1 MDERG
6 AIPPEESKSRALPR
20 AVHNGVSEVR
30 ARNAL
35 VVAWARTG
43 LRALTL
49 ALLVVGELRNEHP
62 MVGAWVM
69 GLNALHL
76 VISAAVIVLLRR
88 RWHPGAVAFA
98 AAALDLVVVFGWGLQ
113 ATAPAVLDGPGGA
126 AVALLGGAMQ
136 VIVLFAAVALPATQA
151 APLAL
156 AAVAYQFL
164 LGVRT
169 GMPLADNA
177 LLATTAAAFALVAI
191 WTGVRII
198 RLAAGMAVEATTAEL
213 AERHARALEA
223 AHGEV
228 AAQRD
233 QLICAQN
240 EAEALAQVIVHDLKN
255 PLATLLQYV
264 SLAESELRCV
274 PAAGGAVDYLRHAGD
289 EGRRLSKLI
298 GDLLLVY
305 RLEQGAMAPA
315 REPVLVALLLDAV
328 IRRFR
333 AQAADRGVTL
343 EVKAEDGLA
352 SSLDLDLVQRMLENL
367 VANAMRHVGRGDH
380 VSVEARSSDGQV
392 VLAVRNSGPPVPME
406 LRESLFRR
414 FVTGGT
420 REWHN
425 AGLGLYLCRLV
436 AEAHSGTIALVERTG
451 WNVSFEITI
460 PAPESF
466 ARREAQQ
473 ERRVATG

>member
-1 MDERG
+1 MDVPVANPIENP
-6 AIPPEESKSRALPR
+6 ADALPG
-20 AVHNGVSEVR
+20 AVHQGVAEVR

-35 VVAWARTG
+35 VVAWARAAI
-43 LRALTL
+43 RAVTL
-49 ALLVVGELRNEHP
+49 ALLLFGQMGGHPVVRGWIVLIDAGHLALCGVFILLLHRR
-62 MVGAWVM
+62 WRT
-69 GLNALHL
+69 GLVAALA
-76 VISAAVIVLLRR
+76 AAVDM
-88 RWHPGAVAFA
+88 GM
-98 AAALDLVVVFGWGLQ
+98 VVGWGLH
-113 ATAPAVLDGPGGA
+113 ATAPSVLAAPGGA

-136 VIVLFAAVALPATQA
+136 VVVLFAAVALPAVQA

-156 AAVAYQFL
+156 AAVVYQFL

-177 LLATTAAAFALVAI
+177 LLATTTAAFSVVAI

-213 AERHARALEA
+213 AERHASALEA

-233 QLICAQN
+233 QLLSAQN

-264 SLAESELRCV
+264 GLAEAELRGV
-274 PAAGGAVDYLRHAGD
+274 RGGEAAVDYLGHAGD

-305 RLEQGAMAPA
+305 RLEQGVMAPV
-315 REPVLVALLLDAV
+315 RESVLLELLLDAV
-328 IRRFR
+328 IQRFR
-333 AQAADRGVTL
+333 VRAAERGVRL
-343 EVKAEDGLA
+343 ELQSDEGLLGA
-352 SSLDLDLVQRMLENL
+352 LDLDLVQRLLENL
-367 VANAMRHVGRGDH
+367 VANALRHVGRGDT
-380 VSVEARSSDGQV
+380 VRVEARAEDGQLR
-392 VLAVRNSGPPVPME
+392 LAVRNTGPQVPVA
-406 LRESLFRR
+406 LRDGLFRR
-414 FVTGGT
+414 FVTGGM

-436 AEAHSGTIALVERTG
+436 AEAHGGTIALAERAG
-451 WNVSFEITI
+451 WNVSFEIVI
-460 PAPESF
+460 PARGASG
-466 ARREAQQ
+466 REPSASKV
-473 ERRVATG
+473 RVSPG

>member
-1 MDERG
+1 VDVPG
-6 AIPPEESKSRALPR
+6 AKLLESPAADALPR
-20 AVHNGVSEVR
+20 AVHHGVGEVR

-35 VVAWARTG
+35 VVAWARAAI
-43 LRALTL
+43 RAMTL
-49 ALLVVGELRNEHP
+49 ALLLFGQMGGHPVVG
-62 MVGAWVM
+62 GW
-69 GLNALHL
+69 
-76 VISAAVIVLLRR
+76 IVLINAGHLALCGVVILLLAR
-88 RWHPGAVAFA
+88 RWHTGLVAFA
-98 AAALDLVVVFGWGLQ
+98 AAVVDMVMVFGWGMH
-113 ATAPAVLDGPGGA
+113 ATTPSVLAGPGGA

-136 VIVLFAAVALPATQA
+136 VVVLFAAVALPALQA

-156 AAVAYQFL
+156 SAVVYQFL

-177 LLATTAAAFALVAI
+177 LLATTAGAFAVVAI

-233 QLICAQN
+233 QLISAQN
-240 EAEALAQVIVHDLKN
+240 EAEALAQVLVHDLKN

-264 SLAESELRCV
+264 GLAEAELRGV
-274 PAAGGAVDYLRHAGD
+274 RGGEAAVDYLGHAGD

-305 RLEQGAMAPA
+305 RLEQGVMAPV
-315 REPVLVALLLDAV
+315 RESVLLELLLDAV
-328 IRRFR
+328 VQRFR
-333 AQAADRGVTL
+333 ARAAERGVRL
-343 EVKAEDGLA
+343 ELQCDDGLVG
-352 SSLDLDLVQRMLENL
+352 SLDLDLVQRLLENL
-367 VANAMRHVGRGDH
+367 VANALRHVGRGDT
-380 VSVEARSSDGQV
+380 VCVEARAEDGQLR
-392 VLAVRNSGPPVPME
+392 LAVRNTGPPVPLE
-406 LRESLFRR
+406 VRDGLFRR
-414 FVTGGT
+414 FVTGGM

-436 AEAHSGTIALVERTG
+436 AEAHGGGIALTERPG
-451 WNVSFEITI
+451 WNVSFEIVI
-460 PAPESF
+460 PAPGAS
-466 ARREAQQ
+466 RREPSAAKV
-473 ERRVATG
+473 RVSTA